1 MIRNIAVLMMS
12 VLVMALPAAAK
23 DSKTIE
29 QYSALLAAVGGM
41 TSAGSASID
50 IWIDQFTSDEEV
62 NASATLLKE
71 KGMEA
76 LRRSVERKEVG
87 RISIGSN
94 PSIPIAI
101 ARSLPDG
108 NNRIIRLFIAR
119 NVTFFEVRSSTRLN
133 DYPFSLIELRVD
145 GKGNGEGVGIA
156 AAKIGFDAKTK
167 QIVMESLGQG
177 TGVVKLINVRKP

>member
-1 MIRNIAVLMMS
+1 MIRNIAVLIMS

-108 NNRIIRLFIAR
+108 NNRIIRRGCRRRFHR
-119 NVTFFEVRSSTRLN
+119 RHRF
-133 DYPFSLIELRVD
+133 
-145 GKGNGEGVGIA
+145 VGRP
-156 AAKIGFDAKTK
+156 D
-167 QIVMESLGQG
+167 
-177 TGVVKLINVRKP
+177 RYRHYR